1 MKDDESKNRYARQ
14 IRFEG
19 WGAERQSLLQRAK
32 VAVLGCGALGCASAS
47 ALARAGVG
55 HLRLIDRDQVEWSNL
70 QRQWLFEEADA
81 REGQLKAVAAARR
94 LERANSTVVY
104 EAVSADVDARNIE
117 EHLDGVDLV
126 VDATDNFETRY
137 LLNDYC
143 VDLGMPWIYGAA
155 VGSYGLA
162 FAILPGKGPC
172 LRCVYPEAPKGAQP
186 TCETAGVLNTITAQV
201 GYWQAGLAMKILGGQ
216 TPAAVLTTFD
226 TWEGKTRQVGIE
238 RDAQCPCCGARN
250 FEFLD
255 GRRRAPVSLCGR
267 DAVQIHERQGR
278 LDLEALEKGLAGLG
292 EAKRNE
298 FALRFVPA
306 EKAGG
311 QALEL
316 TIFPDGRAII
326 KGTTDP
332 ALARSVYARY
342 VGR

>member
-1 MKDDESKNRYARQ
+1 M
-14 IRFEG
+14 
-19 WGAERQSLLQRAK
+19 
-32 VAVLGCGALGCASAS
+32 AVLGCGALGCASAS

-55 HLRLIDRDQVEWSNL
+55 RLRLIDRDQVEWSNL
-70 QRQWLFEEADA
+70 QRQWLFDEDDA
-81 REGQLKAVAAARR
+81 REGQLKAVAAVRALR
-94 LERANSTVVY
+94 RANSSLDYRPVV
-104 EAVSADVDARNIE
+104 ADLDSRNIE
-117 EHLDGVDLV
+117 EHLEAVDLI

-143 VDLGMPWIYGAA
+143 VDLGLPWIYGAA

-162 FAILPGKGPC
+162 FAIMPDLGPC

-201 GYWQAGLAMKILGGQ
+201 GFWQAALAMKILAGE
-216 TPAAVLTTFD
+216 PVPPLLTTFD
-226 TWEGKTRQVGIE
+226 TWQGKTRQVAIE
-238 RDAQCPCCGARN
+238 KDAQCPCCGARN

-267 DAVQIHERQGR
+267 DAVQIHERRGK
-278 LDLEALEKGLAGLG
+278 LDLAALQNELAGLG
-292 EAKRNE
+292 EGKRNE

-311 QALEL
+311 LDLEL

-332 ALARSVYARY
+332 ALARSVYSRY
-342 VGR
+342 LGR

>member
-1 MKDDESKNRYARQ
+1 M
-14 IRFEG
+14 
-19 WGAERQSLLQRAK
+19 
-32 VAVLGCGALGCASAS
+32 
-47 ALARAGVG
+47 
-55 HLRLIDRDQVEWSNL
+55 IDRDQVEWSNL
-70 QRQWLFEEADA
+70 QRQWLFDEADA
-81 REGQLKAVAAARR
+81 REGQLKAVAAARQ
-94 LERANSTVVY
+94 LVKANSSIVY
-104 EAVSADVDARNIE
+104 EPVVADIDARNIE
-117 EHLDGVDLV
+117 EHLEGVDLV

-143 VDLGMPWIYGAA
+143 VDLGLPWVYGAA

-162 FAILPGKGPC
+162 FAILPGEGPC
-172 LRCVYPEAPKGAQP
+172 LRCVYPESPKGAQP
-186 TCETAGVLNTITAQV
+186 TCETAGVLNTITGQV
-201 GYWQAGLAMKILGGQ
+201 GFWQASLAMKLLGGEK
-216 TPAAVLTTFD
+216 PASVLTTFD
-226 TWEGKTRQVGIE
+226 TWEGKTRQVAVE
-238 RDAQCPCCGARN
+238 RDAACPCCGARN

-278 LDLEALEKGLAGLG
+278 LDLAALEKELAGLG
-292 EAKRNE
+292 LAKRNE

-306 EKAGG
+306 EKVGG
-311 QALEL
+311 LALEV

>member
-1 MKDDESKNRYARQ
+1 M
-14 IRFEG
+14 
-19 WGAERQSLLQRAK
+19 
-32 VAVLGCGALGCASAS
+32 
-47 ALARAGVG
+47 
-55 HLRLIDRDQVEWSNL
+55 IDRDQVEWSNL
-70 QRQWLFEEADA
+70 QRQWLFDEADA
-81 REGQLKAVAAARR
+81 REGQLKAVAAARQ
-94 LERANSTVVY
+94 LVKANSSIVY
-104 EAVSADVDARNIE
+104 EPVVADIDARNIE
-117 EHLDGVDLV
+117 EHLEGVDLV

-143 VDLGMPWIYGAA
+143 VDLGLPWVYGAA

-162 FAILPGKGPC
+162 FAILPGEGPC
-172 LRCVYPEAPKGAQP
+172 LRCVYPESPKGAQP
-186 TCETAGVLNTITAQV
+186 TCETAGVLNTITGQV
-201 GYWQAGLAMKILGGQ
+201 GFWQASLAMKLLGGEK
-216 TPAAVLTTFD
+216 PASVLTTFD
-226 TWEGKTRQVGIE
+226 TWEGKTRQVAVE
-238 RDAQCPCCGARN
+238 RDAACPCCGARN

-278 LDLEALEKGLAGLG
+278 LDLAALEKELAGLG
-292 EAKRNE
+292 SAKRNE

-306 EKAGG
+306 EKVGG
-311 QALEL
+311 LALEV